1 MNKVIMTGRLT
12 KNPDIRKPEGE
23 GSILIANFT
32 IAVNRKI
39 KNGNQE
45 ETDYFDCTAFDK
57 LAIFSE
63 KYLKQGSKILITGKL
78 LNNNYIG
85 KDTKKVYGVKIIID
99 EIEFAE
105 SRASGAARNQMEK
118 IELNQVLEGETNSL
132 PLE

>member
-12 KNPDIRKPEGE
+12 KDPDIRKTEGE
-23 GSILIANFT
+23 GKLLLANFT
-32 IAVNRKI
+32 LAINRKI
-39 KNGNQE
+39 KNGNKE

-85 KDTKKVYGVKIIID
+85 RDSKKVYGVKIILD

-105 SRASGAARNQMEK
+105 SRASGATKNQMENIK
-118 IELNQVLEGETNSL
+118 LNQVLEG
-132 PLE
+132 